1 MGDSMSYF
9 LGVDMGTSSIK
20 ATLLNDRGEILLTE
34 RLPVELICP
43 GEGMYEV
50 DAVKT
55 WWNGFVAI
63 CRNQL
68 SAPLNL
74 MEK

>member
-34 RLPVELICP
+34 RLPVELI
-43 GEGMYEV
+43 
-50 DAVKT
+50 
-55 WWNGFVAI
+55 
-63 CRNQL
+63 
-68 SAPLNL
+68 
-74 MEK
+74 

>member
-1 MGDSMSYF
+1 MSYF

-20 ATLLNDRGEILLTE
+20 ATLLNDREILLTE

-63 CRNQL
+63 CRKIK
-68 SAPLNL
+68 AEPI
-74 MEK
+74 